1 MKIAIGVF
9 TFLAQFVLLKCYSMI
24 ESNFFDSRLGDLNG
38 DLSDLDFGLYGKPV
52 CVDIPSNMSL
62 CHNINYKQMKV
73 PNLLGHETLDE
84 VRIKVF

>member
-1 MKIAIGVF
+1 
-9 TFLAQFVLLKCYSMI
+9 MI